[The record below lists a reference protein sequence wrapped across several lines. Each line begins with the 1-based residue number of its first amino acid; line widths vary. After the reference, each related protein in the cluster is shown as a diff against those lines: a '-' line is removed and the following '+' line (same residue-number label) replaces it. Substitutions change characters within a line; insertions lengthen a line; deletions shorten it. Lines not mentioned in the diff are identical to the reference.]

1 MTPTHLR
8 DNEEE
13 TAQDPRNTWN
23 PLRLLN
29 LYRLALAT
37 LFLVVGLT
45 DSSYRPVGQL
55 YPLLFLI
62 TSIGYLG
69 SCIATAMAISKRKP
83 SFHTLVYI
91 IVIVDVVAITL
102 IMHSSGGVSSGV
114 GMLLV
119 GAVAGG
125 SMLLPGQTAL
135 QFAAI
140 ATLAIL
146 FQHVYFNL
154 THPLSA
160 SAYTQAGLLG
170 AAFFATAILAH
181 ALAKRVRAS
190 EALAQQRGI
199 DLANMEQT
207 AQYIMQHMQTGI
219 IVTDAKARI
228 WVANESSRELLNI
241 PPIQQKQPLHQAC
254 PQLADQ
260 YELWA
265 NDKSYTPRHFRATTA
280 IAEVL
285 PRFAALDENAGTIIF
300 LEDTTAM
307 AHHAQQLKLASLGR
321 LAGSIAHEIRNP
333 LGAISHAGQLLAES
347 PNMDRTDIRLT
358 EIISTNSARMNR
370 IIENVLQLG
379 RRQQSTPETIQLSS
393 WLRTFV
399 DEFSVSQNI
408 PQSNIEIK
416 IEQENLTAQFDP
428 NQLHQVLWNLCQ
440 NGAHH
445 SLSHTSEV
453 HLIIAIGISPNAHA
467 PHLDVIDFG
476 PGITAETLD
485 HIFEPFFTTETK
497 GTGLGLYI
505 ARELS
510 ECNNARLTYLA
521 PDTGGS
527 CFRITFAD
535 PRRRRAT

>member
-1 MTPTHLR
+1 MTQTHLR
-8 DNEEE
+8 DNQEE
-13 TAQDPRNTWN
+13 TELDIRNTWN
-23 PLRLLN
+23 PLRLFN
-29 LYRLALAT
+29 LYRLTLST
-37 LFLVVGLT
+37 LFLIVGLADFT
-45 DSSYRPVGQL
+45 YKPIGEL
-55 YPLLFLI
+55 YPTLFLI
-62 TSIGYLG
+62 TSIAYLG
-69 SCIATAMAISKRKP
+69 SCVATSVAISKRKP
-83 SFHTLVYI
+83 SFHSLVYFVVI
-91 IVIVDVVAITL
+91 IDIIAITL
-102 IMHSSGGVSSGV
+102 IMHSSGGVKSGV
-114 GMLLV
+114 GMLMV

-125 SMLLPGQTAL
+125 SVLLAGQTAL

-140 ATLAIL
+140 ATLTML
-146 FQHVYFNL
+146 SQHVYFNL

-160 SAYTQAGLLG
+160 SAYTHAGLLG

-190 EALAQQRGI
+190 EALALQRGV

-219 IVTDAKARI
+219 IVTDASARV
-228 WVANESSRELLNI
+228 WVANESARELLNI
-241 PPIQQKQPLHQAC
+241 PPIEHKQTLQQAC

-265 NDKSYTPRHFRATTA
+265 NDRSHTPSQFRATTA

-285 PRFAALDENAGTIIF
+285 PRFAALDKDAGTIIF

-379 RRQQSTPETIQLSS
+379 RRQQSLPETIQLNT
-393 WLRTFV
+393 WLTTFI
-399 DEFSVSQNI
+399 DEFCVSQNI
-408 PQSNIEIK
+408 PHSNIDIK
-416 IEQENLTAQFDP
+416 IECEDLPAQFDP

-445 SLSHTSEV
+445 SLNHTNEAR
-453 HLIIAIGISPNAHA
+453 LQIIAGISANAHA
-467 PHLDVIDFG
+467 PHIDVIDYG
-476 PGITAETLD
+476 PGIAAETLN
-485 HIFEPFFTTETK
+485 HIFEPFFTTEAK

-510 ECNNARLTYLA
+510 ECNNARLSYLA
-521 PDTGGS
+521 ADTGGS
-527 CFRITFAD
+527 CFRVTFAD
-535 PRRRRAT
+535 PRRRRAA